1 VLFLIP
7 AFSLAGFPP
16 LSGFW
21 AKLVVVLAAVE
32 VRSWPIVA
40 VALVVGL
47 LTIYSMTKIWQAAFW
62 SPVPEGRRL
71 GPLPSRTLLAPV
83 AVLASITVIIGLW
96 SGPFLALAEASAA
109 ELLDP
114 AGYVRAVLGSGAAEA
129 LTEVAP

>member
-1 VLFLIP
+1 
-7 AFSLAGFPP
+7 
-16 LSGFW
+16 
-21 AKLVVVLAAVE
+21 
-32 VRSWPIVA
+32 
-40 VALVVGL
+40 
-47 LTIYSMTKIWQAAFW
+47 MTKIWQAAFW

-71 GPLPSRTLLAPV
+71 GPPPSRTLLAPV

-129 LTEVAP
+129 LAEVAP